1 MVRRPAMRTMID
13 AVASADPAMALV
25 IDRAPLCSLRR
36 TGTRE
41 GLDNFGALCGSV
53 LYQQLAGAAA
63 ATIHRRFLE
72 LFEGGVPTPSHVLA
86 LPTETYR
93 GAGLSGAKTKA
104 ITSLAEAVVAGSVD
118 LDNVHRHD
126 DASVVEQL
134 SSVHGIGRWTAEM
147 FLMFDLG
154 RLDIWPT
161 GDFGVR
167 KGWMVAHDLGEMP
180 APKAFEACGDPFR
193 PYRSIAA
200 WYCWR
205 AADG

>member
-1 MVRRPAMRTMID
+1 MPRRPAMRTMIES
-13 AVASADPAMALV
+13 VASADPALAAV
-25 IDRAPLCSLRR
+25 IDRSPVCSLKRS
-36 TGTRE
+36 GTRA

-63 ATIHRRFLE
+63 ATIHRRFLA
-72 LFEGGVPTPSHVLA
+72 LFADAVPTPSHVLA
-86 LPTETYR
+86 VPTETYR

-104 ITSLAEAVVAGSVD
+104 ITSLAEAVLAGSVD

-126 DASVVEQL
+126 DAEIIAQL
-134 SSVHGIGRWTAEM
+134 SAVHGIGRWTAEM

-154 RLDIWPT
+154 RLDVWPT

-167 KGWMVAHDLGEMP
+167 KGWMLAHDLGEMP
-180 APKAFEACGDPFR
+180 TPKALEMFGEPFR
-193 PYRSIAA
+193 PFRSVAA

-205 AADG
+205 ATEP